1 MIDTNATAEIVRAY
15 YDALGS
21 GAGSFDHERLRA
33 ILAPDLV
40 FEGPIAG
47 RRVGAEGF
55 IKGVSGFVESMQDLT
70 MLYQLTHGDL
80 GATLYDAKLTGGTV
94 RFAEFFEVSARKI
107 QSLRLLYDA
116 GEYRARGG
124 R

>member
-1 MIDTNATAEIVRAY
+1 MNTTRAVMRAY
-15 YDALGS
+15 YDSLGS
-21 GAGSFDHERLRA
+21 ALQLRT
-33 ILAPDLV
+33 ILDPDLV

-55 IKGVSGFVESMQDLT
+55 IKGVSGFVETMQELH
-70 MLYQLTHGDL
+70 MLHQLTDGDL
-80 GATLYDAKLTGGTV
+80 GATLYDADMPGGTV
-94 RFAEFFEVSARKI
+94 RFAEFFEIREGRI
-107 QSLRLLYDA
+107 RSLRLLYDA